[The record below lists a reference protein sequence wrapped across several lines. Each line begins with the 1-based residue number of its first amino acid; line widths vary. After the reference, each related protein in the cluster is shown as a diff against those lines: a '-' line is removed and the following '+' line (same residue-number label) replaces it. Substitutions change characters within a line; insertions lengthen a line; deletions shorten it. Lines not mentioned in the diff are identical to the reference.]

1 MNENYKRGIDIL
13 RKGFEAF
20 GTEPTEEMLKQA
32 IYETIPMDAV
42 TTEATNWLAK
52 TIVDSNKVLAR
63 NCFVIGLC
71 TGLILTLYAAY
82 YMAKDEK
89 SKTE

>member
-20 GTEPTEEMLKQA
+20 GIDPTEDMLEKA
-32 IYETIPMDAV
+32 LHGTIPVDVV
-42 TTEATNWLAK
+42 TIDSTNWLAK
-52 TIVDSNKVLAR
+52 TIQDSNRALAR
-63 NCFVIGLC
+63 NCFIIGLG

-82 YMAKDEK
+82 YLAKDEK
-89 SKTE
+89 K